1 VSTTVEQSVI
11 QACEYSA
18 AHFFSDVKSKKVFK
32 GKPFRIMLSGVFYE
46 RQIQQADYLILSAL
60 IQIKFS
66 GIFTVYRDK

>member
-1 VSTTVEQSVI
+1 MLYFNSTRLVSSTVEQSVV

-32 GKPFRIMLSGVFYE
+32 GKPFWVMLSGFFYE

-60 IQIKFS
+60 I
-66 GIFTVYRDK
+66 